1 MNWGK
6 GIILAFVV
14 FFGVIFTM
22 AYISMQQDISL
33 VADNYYEQELAYE
46 DQIERIKNTD
56 GLLEKPSVSVDKAQW
71 QASLTFPAS
80 LKSSVYE
87 GSIQFFRPSN
97 AAFDKTYDIRLDQ
110 EGLQSFDVSGFQR
123 GLWKVKISW
132 KSKNREY
139 YKEATLIL

>member
-6 GIILAFVV
+6 GIVLAFVG
-14 FFGVIFTM
+14 FFGVIFTL

-33 VADNYYEQELAYE
+33 VADNYYEKELAYE
-46 DQIERIKNTD
+46 DQMDRIKNTD
-56 GLLEKPSVSVDKAQW
+56 GLMEKPAVSLDKKQG
-71 QASLTFPAS
+71 QAKLQFPEA
-80 LKSSVYE
+80 LKTSIYE

-97 AAFDKTYDIRLDQ
+97 AALDQTFDIRLDE
-110 EGLQSFDVSGFQR
+110 EGLQTFDISRFPK

-139 YKEATLIL
+139 YNESTMIL

>member
-6 GIILAFVV
+6 GIILAFVG
-14 FFGVIFTM
+14 FFGVIFTL

-56 GLLEKPSVSVDKAQW
+56 GLLEKPGISVDKQQG
-71 QASLTFPAS
+71 QAKLQFPEG

-87 GSIQFFRPSN
+87 GSIQFFRPSS
-97 AAFDKTYDIRLDQ
+97 AALDQTFDIRLD
-110 EGLQSFDVSGFQR
+110 EAGLQTFDISRFPR

-139 YKEATLIL
+139 YNEATMVL

>member
-6 GIILAFVV
+6 GIILAFIG
-14 FFGVIFTM
+14 FFGVIFTL

-56 GLLEKPSVSVDKAQW
+56 GLTKKPAISVDKKQG
-71 QASLTFPAS
+71 QAKLKFPS
-80 LKSSVYE
+80 ELKGSVYE
-87 GSIQFFRPSN
+87 GSIQFFRPSS
-97 AAFDKTYDIRLDQ
+97 AALDQ
-110 EGLQSFDVSGFQR
+110 TFDILLDEEGFQTFDISRFPR

-139 YKEATLIL
+139 YNEATMIL